1 MDLQEKTLYHQIHPV
16 KLLADWLP
24 GPLSLYLLWKRQPVK
39 SLLIAIVPGVVTS
52 FFILNAVDLEP
63 YKNSPVGRYVKV
75 YMTPQMQA
83 LRLAG
88 QIVAWLGAWSRKPW
102 LIVSGFVIIL
112 YGWFNGLIF
121 PRSEA

>member
-1 MDLQEKTLYHQIHPV
+1 MDFQEKSLYHQIHPI

-24 GPLSLYLLWKRQPVK
+24 GPLSLYLLWRRQPLK
-39 SLLIAIVPGVVTS
+39 SLVIAIVPGVITS
-52 FFILNAVDLEP
+52 FIILNVADLEP
-63 YKNSPVGRYVKV
+63 YKHSAIGRYVKV

-88 QIVAWLGAWSRKPW
+88 QVVMWLGAWYRRPW
-102 LIVSGFVIIL
+102 LIVSGLLVIL

-121 PRSEA
+121 PRRAA